1 MIDNQTFAGL
11 IDDPHDVKRIAEG
24 IFVAVNKSFEY
35 DNNQNPKQSEVKRRF
50 ELCVDLFKQLRG
62 DLQWGVGRILDH
74 MPRYLR
80 NELDGIAWTPD
91 PRRTWVGADA

>member
-11 IDDPHDVKRIAEG
+11 IDDPRDGKRIANG

-35 DNNQNPKQSEVKRRF
+35 DKNETPKAAEVKRRF
-50 ELCVDLFKQLRG
+50 NICVDLFKQLRG

-74 MPRYLR
+74 MSIYLR
-80 NELDGIAWTPD
+80 NELDGISWTPD
-91 PRRTWVGADA
+91 TRRTWVGSDA